1 MSDLQDQEPSIIING
16 NLEPV
21 GEPDIVE
28 ETEVVAQETQETQ
41 DADKP
46 KKKVAFT
53 GLEEDG
59 ETEEEKKEKGI

>member
-41 DADKP
+41 QQQ
-46 KKKVAFT
+46 
-53 GLEEDG
+53 EQRH
-59 ETEEEKKEKGI
+59 